1 MNKYNIL
8 NKLDALQI
16 YFNYPGNKDS
26 YKKHSRILDIIK
38 YITDN
43 LQFNIEP
50 LSCDRFNYIK
60 KYLLDKN
67 NIKYKNKNKNKD
79 INITISKN
87 DILGSIKY
95 DNNLIDYIDDRDEE
109 FLKELLCFTEGKIFN
124 KISTNLHNWD
134 ISLIAVILETN
145 NIKYIN
151 PEILDIEICKIAI
164 EIDCR
169 AIFII
174 NEQLKLFNKGIF
186 YNIDDNKLK
195 FEYNDIIKNHNLLN
209 PFNYYRL
216 INRFTEG
223 YSGLNSYIKNLNNE
237 KDINIKYLIEKEL
250 LPDTMYYTLTE
261 LIVRN
266 NPRLIIFLENHTSN
280 LCKIAIENE
289 PSIIEYLKYIDKE
302 IIKIGLNKD
311 PNIYKLLK
319 SDYIDLDICKFTV
332 FNEPEL
338 INIVKYQDY
347 EMAEFVVNAN
357 PNYLQYVKNQDLKL
371 CKIAVYKDPDCIKY
385 AQFQD
390 EDICILAL
398 EHNINNKQYIKINNN
413 KINQYLLKHD
423 IIRYIDII
431 KSKTKDYNINLDIN
445 LLKRLFEI

>member
-8 NKLDALQI
+8 NKLDILQI
-16 YFNYPGNKDS
+16 YFNYSGTKDS
-26 YKKHSRILDIIK
+26 YKKQSRILDIIK
-38 YITDN
+38 YITSNIQID
-43 LQFNIEP
+43 IEP
-50 LSCDRFNYIK
+50 LSSDRYNNIK
-60 KYLLDKN
+60 KYLLNKN
-67 NIKYKNKNKNKD
+67 NIKYRNINKD
-79 INITISKN
+79 IKISKN
-87 DILGSIKY
+87 DILECIKY
-95 DNNLIDYIDDRDEE
+95 DNNLMDYIDDRDEE
-109 FLKELLCFTEGKIFN
+109 FLKGLICFTEGKIFN
-124 KISTNLHNWD
+124 RINTNLHNWD

-164 EIDCR
+164 EIDCQ

-174 NEQLKLFNKGIF
+174 NEQLKLFSKGIF
-186 YNIDDNKLK
+186 YNISDNKLK

-250 LPDTMYYTLTE
+250 LPDTMYSTLAE

-311 PNIYKLLK
+311 PQIYKLLK
-319 SDYIDLDICKFTV
+319 SDYIDLEICKFAV

-338 INIVKYQDY
+338 IKIVKYQDY

-357 PNYLQYVKNQDLKL
+357 PHYLQYISNQDLKL
-371 CKIAVYKDPDCIKY
+371 CKIAIYKDPDCIKY
-385 AQFQD
+385 AHFQD
-390 EDICILAL
+390 KDMCLLAL
-398 EHNINNKQYIKINNN
+398 KHNINNKQYIKINNYE
-413 KINQYLLKHD
+413 ISQYLLKND
-423 IIRYIDII
+423 IMEYIDII
-431 KSKTKDYNINLDIN
+431 KSKTKDYNMDLDIN